1 MVDKHIML
9 LKTLP
14 SVFAFALL
22 WAFVTAEGEDQA
34 SYGHTQGYFKKI
46 EKGKFMLDLFATEL
60 EKYLILSIYIYL

>member
-1 MVDKHIML
+1 MVGEHSML

-22 WAFVTAEGEDQA
+22 WAFVTAGGEDQA

-46 EKGKFMLDLFATEL
+46 EKGKFMHNLFATGL
-60 EKYLILSIYIYL
+60 EKYLILSI